1 MESFSIPLY
10 FLTSFYRSIT
20 ADAMPMP
27 VYSCFVSL
35 QLHAHAQLVTYEVE
49 ISEIDGSRPLN
60 ALIPNSLVD
69 TLSVRVTIG
78 SMLASPLS
86 WLFLDIIKLI
96 IFRLN
101 PKFGSAHDVVC
112 LKYLSGS
119 IMQMSHSSIIV

>member
-20 ADAMPMP
+20 ADAMPVP

-49 ISEIDGSRPLN
+49 ISEIDGSRPFN

>member
-49 ISEIDGSRPLN
+49 ISEIDGSRPFN
-60 ALIPNSLVD
+60 TFIHNSLVD
-69 TLSVRVTIG
+69 TLSVCVTIG

-86 WLFLDIIKLI
+86 WLFLDIIILI

-101 PKFGSAHDVVC
+101 PKFGSAHGVVC
-112 LKYLSGS
+112 LKYLAGS
-119 IMQMSHSSIIV
+119 IMQVSRSSIIV